1 MEKAVTWETKILYSD
16 AISKTDCSVGFG
28 KVLNLFISISK
39 IVVTIIVG
47 MVIIF

>member
-1 MEKAVTWETKILYSD
+1 MEKAVTQERKVLNFDI
-16 AISKTDCSVGFG
+16 ISKTGCSVGFG
-28 KVLNLFISISK
+28 KVLNLFTSISK